1 MPRWTTDEKWL
12 KSLKPVAG
20 IASRDYEYAGDR
32 DTLAALKSI
41 PGASWIFKKWLEF
54 WLEFDRIRYLGSAVK
69 VSEKQF
75 PEVHALHAKAAEI
88 LGITAPP
95 LFIIEA
101 PYINAYTL
109 GTDDGRSF
117 ILVTRGLL
125 DVATERELMFIIG
138 HELGHVKS
146 QHVLYGTMAIFLA
159 NAGLF
164 AGAAFPGI
172 QLLALP
178 IKMAL
183 NAWFRRSE
191 ITCDRAGL
199 VCCQDLVSARKALLL
214 TGCGSRELA
223 DRIDLDEF
231 AKQGDEASASYG
243 KWGEMWTSH
252 PYLPKRIKACE
263 LFADGHFYVR
273 QVQRDKKS
281 RFLDNQD
288 LDRAVG
294 EVLGDDRPEIEK
306 VSESSDEDRLK
317 VALALAGAWADGD
330 MTGPRRRELER
341 LLENSGG
348 SADGARSLEPYL
360 SKPIPK
366 ARVLRE
372 IRHYTGER
380 LRGLPYAFSYFLIDP
395 RRVSFLEARWLLE
408 LGEACGLAR
417 EEAEAAVYDAAKRK
431 ALFKARGGTDICARC
446 GRLFKTGASAC
457 PACEA
462 AASTTD
468 EPEGRKFRTVAD
480 RLEGV
485 GEAAS
490 KGMAAASSALW
501 GLAQSAASA
510 AAAYSK
516 SEDPTDITGDSPPKK
531 SSRTR
536 KKRPED

>member
-20 IASRDYEYAGDR
+20 IASTDYEYAGDR
-32 DTLAALKSI
+32 SALNALRAL
-41 PGASWIFKKWLEF
+41 PGASWVFKKWLEF

-117 ILVTRGLL
+117 VLLTRALV
-125 DVATERELMFIIG
+125 DVASDRELMFIIG

-178 IKMAL
+178 IRVAL

-199 VCCQDLVSARKALLL
+199 ICTQDLNAARKALLL

-243 KWGEMWTSH
+243 KWGELWTSH
-252 PYLPKRIKACE
+252 PYLPKRIHACE
-263 LFADGHFYVR
+263 LFAQGHFYLR
-273 QVQRDKKS
+273 QVMKDKS
-281 RFLDNQD
+281 GRFLDNQD

-294 EVLGDDRPEIEK
+294 EVLGDDQPEIEK

-330 MTGPRRRELER
+330 MTGPRRREIQR
-341 LLENSGG
+341 LLERSGG
-348 SADGARSLEPYL
+348 SADGARSLEGFL
-360 SKPIPK
+360 TKPIPK

-372 IRHYTGER
+372 IRHFTGQR
-380 LRGLPYAFSYFLIDP
+380 LRGLPYAFSMFFVDP
-395 RRVSFLEARWLLE
+395 RRVTFLEARWLVE
-408 LGEACGLAR
+408 LGEACGLTR
-417 EEAEAAVYDAAKRK
+417 EEAEAVVYDASKRK
-431 ALFKARGGTDICARC
+431 AIFKTRCGTDICARC
-446 GRLFKTGASAC
+446 GRLFKGTASAC

-462 AASTTD
+462 SAAVID
-468 EPEGRKFRTVAD
+468 EPEGRKFKTVAE

-485 GEAAS
+485 GDVAS
-490 KGMAAASSALW
+490 KGLAAAGNALW
-501 GLAQSAASA
+501 GLAQSAAKA
-510 AAAYSK
+510 AASLSQK
-516 SEDPTDITGDSPPKK
+516 GEDEEPPPEPPKK
-531 SSRTR
+531 SQRPKR
-536 KKRPED
+536 KPPET